1 MVISKLNNIYK
12 LSSRFCEEKSLSFK
26 GMSQEPPQ
34 QSQSI
39 PVIGQF
45 SGGFNM
51 ESMYNF
57 KQKESSV
64 KVLCNY
70 MSV

>member
-1 MVISKLNNIYK
+1 
-12 LSSRFCEEKSLSFK
+12 
-26 GMSQEPPQ
+26 MSQEPPQ

-51 ESMYNF
+51 ESMYNL

>member
-1 MVISKLNNIYK
+1 
-12 LSSRFCEEKSLSFK
+12 
-26 GMSQEPPQ
+26 MSQEPPQ

-39 PVIGQF
+39 FGQQPQSF
-45 SGGFNM
+45 GVGFNM

-64 KVLCNY
+64 KALCDY